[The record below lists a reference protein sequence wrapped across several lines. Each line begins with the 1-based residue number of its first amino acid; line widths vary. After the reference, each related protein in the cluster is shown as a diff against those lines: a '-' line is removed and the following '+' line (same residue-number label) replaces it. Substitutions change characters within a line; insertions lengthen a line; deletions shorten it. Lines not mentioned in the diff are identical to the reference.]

1 MLYEG
6 IAVWCLDRVFF
17 FFVLAV
23 QASWNIW
30 YSNGWKKKEEEKNSI
45 YFYLL
50 GLYINEVLFSF
61 SFLTPISRTKF
72 VTNA

>member
-1 MLYEG
+1 MKALLFDVSTE
-6 IAVWCLDRVFF
+6 FF
-17 FFVLAV
+17 FFLSLQFKRAETFD
-23 QASWNIW
+23 IPM
-30 YSNGWKKKEEEKNSI
+30 GEKKKEEEKNSI